1 LNYLNQT
8 EKFNQSA
15 NWIKFKQA
23 LTKEI
28 LDTIKVDSVLE
39 TYTKEIS
46 NVIEFRLKQKDS
58 YIVTSESN
66 HINLIANLISSDLRY
81 QPTLEFLFYFLQN
94 NSNIFNLSLTDPS
107 RWADLDFTFL
117 QPVSDLSKFDLLDE
131 LQSIK
136 HFDLTLISSA
146 KWMSLLN
153 QVKLRL
159 SFLSISTL
167 LGNRKDFLESEEDYI
182 KKVKSYYAIK

>member
-1 LNYLNQT
+1 MNYLNQT

>member
-1 LNYLNQT
+1 MNYLNQT

-66 HINLIANLISSDLRY
+66 HINLIANLISSDLSY

-107 RWADLDFTFL
+107 RWADLDFTLL

>member
-1 LNYLNQT
+1 MNYLNQT

-66 HINLIANLISSDLRY
+66 HINLIANLISSDLIY

-107 RWADLDFTFL
+107 RWADLDFTLL